1 MALHLDLQNLLDE
14 FMSEAKKLIASYA
27 EPHVDTVHPAAPEPA
42 PEAVPEP
49 APVVASVIEP
59 TPEPAPAPEPPPA
72 A

>member
-27 EPHVDTVHPAAPEPA
+27 EPHADTVHPAA
-42 PEAVPEP
+42 EP
-49 APVVASVIEP
+49 APVVAPVIEP
-59 TPEPAPAPEPPPA
+59 TPEPVPAPEPPPA

>member
-27 EPHVDTVHPAAPEPA
+27 EPHTVTTHPAAPEPT
-42 PEAVPEP
+42 PEPAP
-49 APVVASVIEP
+49 APVVAPVVEP